1 MLLYSQ
7 LGVGKYS
14 IHTGIGMEIG
24 MLFWHFLKPELK
36 FLKFSKSEIPVR
48 LVFRT
53 KINIPIGTGKN
64 KTRMGQPYS

>member
-36 FLKFSKSEIPVR
+36 FLKFSELEIPV
-48 LVFRT
+48 LLIFGT
-53 KINIPIGTGKN
+53 KINIPIGIGKN
-64 KTRMGQPYS
+64 ETRMGHPYS